1 MPTTTGTTGA
11 SIQEYF
17 TTVTDPRVDRT
28 KLHLLL
34 DILVMAICAVI
45 CGADSWVEME
55 AYGRAKEKWLRQFL
69 ALPNGIPSH
78 DTFARVI
85 ARLKPEELQE
95 CFLRWMQAVS
105 EVTQGEVVAIDGK
118 TLRRS
123 FDRAVGKS
131 AIHMG
136 SAWASANR
144 VVLGQ
149 QKVDEKSNEITAI
162 PALLQLLE
170 LKGGIVTIDA
180 MGCQKAIAQ
189 TIIKQEADY
198 VLTLK
203 ANHGLLYEEV
213 QRFFAWAQQRQ
224 FADVPHQ
231 YYHTVDGQHGRGE
244 ERRYWMVSDLA
255 WLTAKSEWVGLQSL
269 GMVERQRT
277 VAGKTTVEVH
287 YYLTSL
293 AGSGQ
298 QFGEAVR
305 THWSVENGLHW
316 VLDVAFQEDQ
326 SRIRR
331 DHAAENFA
339 VLRHLAL
346 SLLRQEATCTHG
358 IKVKRL
364 KAALDEDYLTRVLL
378 T

>member
-1 MPTTTGTTGA
+1 MPATAGA
-11 SIQEYF
+11 TIQEYF
-17 TTVTDPRVDRT
+17 ATVTDPRVDRT

-34 DILVMAICAVI
+34 DILVIAICAVI
-45 CGADSWVEME
+45 CGADTWVEME
-55 AYGRAKEKWLRQFL
+55 AYGRAKVQWLRQFL

-78 DTFARVI
+78 DTFARVL
-85 ARLKPEELQE
+85 ARLKPEELQQ

-123 FDRAVGKS
+123 FDRATGKG
-131 AIHMG
+131 AIHMV

-144 VVLGQ
+144 LVLGQ

-162 PALLQLLE
+162 PALLRLLD
-170 LKGGIVTIDA
+170 LKGCIVTIDA
-180 MGCQKAIAQ
+180 MGCQKAIAR
-189 TIIKQEADY
+189 TIVEQEADY

-203 ANHGLLYEEV
+203 ANHGRLYEEV
-213 QRFFAWAQQRQ
+213 QRFFAWAQQREFQ
-224 FADVPHQ
+224 DILHQ
-231 YYHTVDGQHGRGE
+231 YYHTLDGKHGRME
-244 ERRYWMVSDLA
+244 ERRYWLVSDLA
-255 WLTAKSEWVGLQSL
+255 WLTEKTDWAGLQSL

-326 SRIRR
+326 SRLRR

-346 SLLRQEATCTHG
+346 SLLRQEPTCSNG

-364 KAALDEDYLTRVLL
+364 KAAWDDEYLTRVLFA
-378 T
+378 

>member
-1 MPTTTGTTGA
+1 MEKRVGA
-11 SIQEYF
+11 PIQVYF
-17 TTVTDPRVDRT
+17 AEVSDPRVERT

-34 DILVMAICAVI
+34 DILVIAICAVI

-55 AYGRAKEKWLRQFL
+55 AYGTAKEPWLRRFL
-69 ALPNGIPSH
+69 RLPHGIPSH
-78 DTFARVI
+78 DTFARVL
-85 ARLKPEELQE
+85 ARLKPEELQQG
-95 CFLRWMQAVS
+95 FLRWMQAVS
-105 EVTQGEVVAIDGK
+105 EVTHGEVVAIDGK

-123 FDRAVGKS
+123 FDRATGKG
-131 AIHMG
+131 AIHMV

-162 PALLQLLE
+162 PSLLRLLE
-170 LKGGIVTIDA
+170 LRGCIVTIDA
-180 MGCQKAIAQ
+180 MGCQKAIAR
-189 TIIKQEADY
+189 TIVEREANY

-203 ANHGLLYEEV
+203 ANHGFLYDEV
-213 QRFFAWAQQRQ
+213 QRFFRWARQRQ
-224 FADVPHQ
+224 FAEVPHHS
-231 YYHTVDGQHGRGE
+231 YHTLDGEHGRID
-244 ERRYWMVSDLA
+244 ERHYWLVSDLG
-255 WLTAKSEWVGLQSL
+255 WLTEKKDWAGLRRL

-277 VAGKTTVEVH
+277 VDGATTIEQR

-293 AGSGQ
+293 AGDGQ

-305 THWSVENGLHW
+305 THWSIENGLHW
-316 VLDVAFQEDQ
+316 VLDVAFHEDQ
-326 SRIRR
+326 SRLRR

-346 SLLRQEATCTHG
+346 SLLRREQTCPNG

-364 KAALDEDYLTRVLL
+364 KAAWDEAYLTRVLFS
-378 T
+378 

>member
-1 MPTTTGTTGA
+1 METEGRATIA
-11 SIQEYF
+11 AYF
-17 TTVTDPRVDRT
+17 AEISDPRVART
-28 KLHLLL
+28 RLHQLL
-34 DILVMAICAVI
+34 DILVIAICAVI
-45 CGADSWVEME
+45 CGADTWVEME
-55 AYGRAKEKWLRQFL
+55 AYGRAKEQWLRQFL
-69 ALPNGIPSH
+69 TLPNGIPSH
-78 DTFARVI
+78 DTFARVL
-85 ARLKPEELQE
+85 ARLNPEELQQ

-105 EVTQGEVVAIDGK
+105 EVTHGEVVAIDGK

-123 FDRAVGKS
+123 FDRATGKG
-131 AIHMG
+131 AIHMV

-144 VVLGQ
+144 LVLGQ

-162 PALLQLLE
+162 PALLRLLE
-170 LKGGIVTIDA
+170 LKGCIVTIDA
-180 MGCQKAIAQ
+180 MGCQKAIAR
-189 TIIKQEADY
+189 TIVEQEADY

-213 QRFFAWAQQRQ
+213 ERFFGWAQQRQ
-224 FADVPHQ
+224 FADVPHE
-231 YYHTVDGQHGRGE
+231 YYHTLEGKHGRIE
-244 ERRYWMVSDLA
+244 ERRYWVVSALSGFKETQD
-255 WLTAKSEWVGLQSL
+255 WLGLQSL

-305 THWSVENGLHW
+305 RHWSVENGLHW

-326 SRIRR
+326 SRLRR
-331 DHAAENFA
+331 DHGAENFA

-346 SLLRQEATCTHG
+346 SLLRQEPTCSNG

-364 KAALDEDYLTRVLL
+364 KAAWDDEYLTRVLFA
-378 T
+378 

>member
-1 MPTTTGTTGA
+1 MPTSAGA
-11 SIQEYF
+11 PIQEYF
-17 TTVTDPRVDRT
+17 ATVTDPRVERT
-28 KLHLLL
+28 KLHLLM
-34 DILVMAICAVI
+34 DILVVAICAVI
-45 CGADSWVEME
+45 CGADTWVEME

-78 DTFARVI
+78 DTFARVL
-85 ARLKPEELQE
+85 ARLKPDEMQQ

-123 FDRAVGKS
+123 FDRATGKS
-131 AIHMG
+131 AIHMI

-144 VVLGQ
+144 LVLGQ
-149 QKVDEKSNEITAI
+149 QKVDAKSNEITAI

-170 LKGGIVTIDA
+170 LKGCIVTMDA
-180 MGCQKAIAQ
+180 MGCQKAIVQ

-213 QRFFAWAQQRQ
+213 QRFFAWARQRQ
-224 FADVPHQ
+224 FADVAHEE
-231 YYHTVDGQHGRGE
+231 YHTLDSNHGRVE
-244 ERRYWMVSDLA
+244 ERHYWLVSDLA
-255 WLTAKSEWVGLQSL
+255 WLTVKSEWAGLQSL

-277 VAGKTTVEVH
+277 VAGKTTVELH

-305 THWSVENGLHW
+305 THWSGENGLHW
-316 VLDVAFQEDQ
+316 VLDVAVQEDQ
-326 SRIRR
+326 SRLRR
-331 DHAAENFA
+331 DHAAENVA

-346 SLLRQEATCTHG
+346 SLLRQESTCTNG

-378 T
+378 A

>member
-1 MPTTTGTTGA
+1 MPTTAGA
-11 SIQEYF
+11 PIHEYF
-17 TTVTDPRVDRT
+17 ATVTDPRVERT
-28 KLHLLL
+28 KLHLLS

-45 CGADSWVEME
+45 CGADTWVEME
-55 AYGRAKEKWLRQFL
+55 GYGRAKEKGLQQFL
-69 ALPNGIPSH
+69 PLPNGIPSH
-78 DTFARVI
+78 DTFARVL
-85 ARLKPEELQE
+85 ARLKPEEVQQ

-123 FDRAVGKS
+123 FDRATGKS
-131 AIHMG
+131 ASHMV

-144 VVLGQ
+144 LVLGQ
-149 QKVDEKSNEITAI
+149 QTVDAKSNEITAI

-170 LKGGIVTIDA
+170 LKGCIVTIDA

-203 ANHGLLYEEV
+203 ANTGLLYEEV
-213 QRFFAWAQQRQ
+213 QRFFTWARQRQ
-224 FADVPHQ
+224 FVDVAHEE
-231 YYHTVDGQHGRGE
+231 YHTLDGNHGRVE
-244 ERRYWMVSDLA
+244 ERHYWLVSDLA
-255 WLTAKSEWVGLQSL
+255 WLTAKSEWAGGRSL

-287 YYLTSL
+287 YYLPSL
-293 AGSGQ
+293 AGNGQ

-316 VLDVAFQEDQ
+316 VLAVVFQEDQ
-326 SRIRR
+326 SRLRR

-346 SLLRQEATCTHG
+346 SLLRQESTCPNG

-378 T
+378 A

>member
-1 MPTTTGTTGA
+1 MATTGGA
-11 SIQEYF
+11 LIAAYF
-17 TTVTDPRVDRT
+17 AAISDPRVERT
-28 KLHLLL
+28 RLHELV
-34 DILVMAICAVI
+34 DILVIAICAVI

-55 AYGRAKEKWLRQFL
+55 TYGRAKEQWLRQFL
-69 ALPNGIPSH
+69 ALPHGIPSH
-78 DTFARVI
+78 DTFSRVL
-85 ARLKPEELQE
+85 ARLKPDELQQ
-95 CFLRWMQAVS
+95 CFLRWMRAVS
-105 EVTQGEVVAIDGK
+105 EVTHGEVVAIDGK

-123 FDRAVGKS
+123 FDRAAGKG
-131 AIHMG
+131 AIHMV

-144 VVLGQ
+144 LVLGQ

-162 PALLQLLE
+162 PALLRLLE
-170 LKGGIVTIDA
+170 LKGCIVTIDA
-180 MGCQKAIAQ
+180 MGCQKAIAR
-189 TIIKQEADY
+189 TIVEQEADY

-213 QRFFAWAQQRQ
+213 QRFFAEAQQRQ
-224 FADVPHQ
+224 FADVPHE
-231 YYHTVDGQHGRGE
+231 YYHTLDGKHGRVE
-244 ERRYWMVSDLA
+244 ERRYWLVSELSGFTETPD
-255 WLTAKSEWVGLQSL
+255 WVGLQSL
-269 GMVERQRT
+269 GKVERQRT

-326 SRIRR
+326 SRLRR

-346 SLLRQEATCTHG
+346 NLLRQEPTCANG

-364 KAALDEDYLTRVLL
+364 KAAWDDEYLSRVLFA
-378 T
+378 

>member
-1 MPTTTGTTGA
+1 MPTTAGA
-11 SIQEYF
+11 PIQEYF
-17 TTVTDPRVDRT
+17 ATVTDPRVDRT
-28 KLHLLL
+28 KLHLLM
-34 DILVMAICAVI
+34 DILVIAICAVI
-45 CGADSWVEME
+45 CGADTWVEME
-55 AYGRAKEKWLRQFL
+55 AYGRAKEQWLRQWL
-69 ALPNGIPSH
+69 TLPHGIPSH
-78 DTFARVI
+78 DTFARVL
-85 ARLKPEELQE
+85 ARLKPAELQQ
-95 CFLRWMQAVS
+95 CFLRWMRAVS
-105 EVTQGEVVAIDGK
+105 EVTEGEVVAIDGK

-123 FDRAVGKS
+123 FDRATGKG
-131 AIHMG
+131 AIHMV

-144 VVLGQ
+144 LVLGQ
-149 QKVDEKSNEITAI
+149 QQVDEKSNEITAI
-162 PALLQLLE
+162 PALLRLLD
-170 LKGGIVTIDA
+170 LKGCIVTIDA
-180 MGCQKAIAQ
+180 MGCQKAIAR
-189 TIIKQEADY
+189 TIVEQEADY

-203 ANHGLLYEEV
+203 ANHGRLYEEV
-213 QRFFAWAQQRQ
+213 QRFFGEAQQRQ
-224 FADVPHQ
+224 FAEVPHE
-231 YYHTVDGQHGRGE
+231 YYHTLEGRHGRVE
-244 ERRYWMVSDLA
+244 ERRYWVVSDLSGFKE
-255 WLTAKSEWVGLQSL
+255 TPDWVGLQSL

-326 SRIRR
+326 SRLRR

-346 SLLRQEATCTHG
+346 SLLRQEATCSNG

-364 KAALDEDYLTRVLL
+364 KAAWDDEYLTKVLFA
-378 T
+378 

>member
-1 MPTTTGTTGA
+1 MPTSAGA
-11 SIQEYF
+11 PIHEYF
-17 TTVTDPRVDRT
+17 ATVTDPRVDRA
-28 KLHLLL
+28 KLHLLM

-55 AYGRAKEKWLRQFL
+55 AYGRAKEQWLRQFL
-69 ALPNGIPSH
+69 PLPNGIPSH
-78 DTFARVI
+78 DTFARVL
-85 ARLKPEELQE
+85 ARLDPEELQQ

-105 EVTQGEVVAIDGK
+105 EVTEGEVIAIDGK

-123 FDRAVGKS
+123 FDHARGKS
-131 AIHMG
+131 AIHMV

-144 VVLGQ
+144 LVLGQ

-162 PALLQLLE
+162 PALLQLLD
-170 LKGGIVTIDA
+170 LKGCIVTLDA

-213 QRFFAWAQQRQ
+213 QRFFAWARQRQ
-224 FADVPHQ
+224 FRDVAHE
-231 YYHTVDGQHGRGE
+231 YYHTLDGDHGRLE
-244 ERRYWMVSDLA
+244 ERHYWLVSDLT
-255 WLTAKSEWVGLQSL
+255 WLTAKREWAGLQSVGL
-269 GMVERQRT
+269 VERQRT
-277 VAGKTTVEVH
+277 VAGKTAVEVH

-293 AGSGQ
+293 AGGGQ

-326 SRIRR
+326 SRLRR
-331 DHAAENFA
+331 DHAAENMA

-346 SLLRQEATCTHG
+346 SLLRQESACTNG
-358 IKVKRL
+358 VKVKRL
-364 KAALDEDYLTRVLL
+364 KAALDEDYLTKVLL
-378 T
+378 A

>member
-1 MPTTTGTTGA
+1 MSTTAGA
-11 SIQEYF
+11 PIHEYF
-17 TTVTDPRVDRT
+17 ATVTDPRVDRT
-28 KLHLLL
+28 KLHLLM
-34 DILVMAICAVI
+34 DILVIAICAVI
-45 CGADSWVEME
+45 CGADTWVEME
-55 AYGRAKEKWLRQFL
+55 AYGRAKEQWLRQFL
-69 ALPNGIPSH
+69 TLPNGIPSH

-85 ARLKPEELQE
+85 ARLKPEELQQ

-123 FDRAVGKS
+123 FDRATGKN
-131 AIHMG
+131 AIHMV
-136 SAWASANR
+136 SAWASTNR
-144 VVLGQ
+144 LVLGQ

-170 LKGGIVTIDA
+170 LKGCIVTIDA
-180 MGCQKAIAQ
+180 MGCQKAIAR
-189 TIIKQEADY
+189 TIIEQGADY

-224 FADVPHQ
+224 FADVSHES
-231 YYHTVDGQHGRGE
+231 YHTLESNHGRVE
-244 ERRYWMVSDLA
+244 ERHYWVVSDLA
-255 WLTAKSEWVGLQSL
+255 WLTAKSEWAGIQSL

-277 VAGKTTVEVH
+277 VAGKTTVDVH

-305 THWSVENGLHW
+305 AHWSVENGLHW

-326 SRIRR
+326 SRLRR

-346 SLLRQEATCTHG
+346 GLLRQESTCANG

-378 T
+378 A

>member
-1 MPTTTGTTGA
+1 MPTPAGA
-11 SIQEYF
+11 PIHEYF
-17 TTVTDPRVDRT
+17 ATVTDPRVDRT

-45 CGADSWVEME
+45 CGADTWVEME
-55 AYGRAKEKWLRQFL
+55 AYGRAKEQWLRQFL
-69 ALPNGIPSH
+69 PLPNGIPSH
-78 DTFARVI
+78 DTFARVS
-85 ARLKPEELQE
+85 ARLKPEEGQH
-95 CFLRWMQAVS
+95 CFLRWRQAVS

-123 FDRAVGKS
+123 FERATGKS
-131 AIHMG
+131 AIHLV

-144 VVLGQ
+144 MVLGQ
-149 QKVDEKSNEITAI
+149 QKVDAKSNEITAI
-162 PALLQLLE
+162 PALLRLLE

-180 MGCQKAIAQ
+180 MGCQKASVQ
-189 TIIKQEADY
+189 TIIEQEADY

-203 ANHGLLYEEV
+203 ANQGLLYEEV
-213 QRFFAWAQQRQ
+213 QRFFAWAPQRQ
-224 FADVPHQ
+224 FADVPHE
-231 YYHTVDGQHGRGE
+231 YYHTLDGNQGRVE
-244 ERRYWMVSDLA
+244 ERHYWVVADLA
-255 WLTAKSEWVGLQSL
+255 WLTAKSEWAGLRSL

-287 YYLTSL
+287 YYLSSL
-293 AGSGQ
+293 AGNGQ

-305 THWSVENGLHW
+305 TPWRVENGRHW
-316 VLDVAFQEDQ
+316 GLDVAFQEDQ
-326 SRIRR
+326 SRLRR
-331 DHAAENFA
+331 DQAAENFA

-346 SLLRQEATCTHG
+346 SLLRQESTCSNG

-378 T
+378 A

>member
-1 MPTTTGTTGA
+1 
-11 SIQEYF
+11 
-17 TTVTDPRVDRT
+17 
-28 KLHLLL
+28 LL
-34 DILVMAICAVI
+34 
-45 CGADSWVEME
+45 
-55 AYGRAKEKWLRQFL
+55 R
-69 ALPNGIPSH
+69 
-78 DTFARVI
+78 
-85 ARLKPEELQE
+85 
-95 CFLRWMQAVS
+95 
-105 EVTQGEVVAIDGK
+105 
-118 TLRRS
+118 
-123 FDRAVGKS
+123 
-131 AIHMG
+131 
-136 SAWASANR
+136 
-144 VVLGQ
+144 
-149 QKVDEKSNEITAI
+149 
-162 PALLQLLE
+162 LLE
-170 LKGGIVTIDA
+170 IKGCIVRIDA
-180 MGCQKAIAQ
+180 MGCQKAIAR
-189 TIIKQEADY
+189 TIVEQEADY

-224 FADVPHQ
+224 FAEVPHA
-231 YYHTVDGQHGRGE
+231 YYHTLDGKHGRVE
-244 ERRYWMVSDLA
+244 ERRYWLVSELSGF
-255 WLTAKSEWVGLQSL
+255 TETQGWVGLQSL

-326 SRIRR
+326 SRLRR

-346 SLLRQEATCTHG
+346 SLLRQEPTCSNG

-364 KAALDEDYLTRVLL
+364 KAAWDDEYLTRVLFA
-378 T
+378 